1 MLKINECKK
10 LMKKCKVCGELKLI
24 SDFIKRSDSLDGYR
38 NKCSCCRKKEYKR
51 KITKL
56 YLNKIECRKFMKVC
70 SKCKELKLM
79 SSFSKESKSK
89 DGYSGVFNF
98 NTLGSTYEIIIDDGV
113 YNSVNVGVIATYKF
127 KTPTV
132 SKDTTYKV
140 VFVSK
145 DMENAD
151 GGSVAS
157 SSATATVT
165 VKTKNTSSGGNTPMP
180 TPTEPKFTS
189 VNETVYATTEVNVRK
204 SWSTSS
210 GILGS
215 LEKGKS
221 VTRIGKGDNGWSK
234 VTFNGSTGYIY
245 SEYLTTTKPVEEKPV
260 ETPAKEEKST
270 NKNLSKLEVK
280 PEGLT
285 PEFKKDVTDYT
296 IKIANN
302 IEKLEIKA
310 EAEDSKAKVQITGND
325 KLVEGDNVI
334 KIAVTAEDGTIRTYI
349 ITATKE
355 KATATSSL
363 RLATLT
369 IENINLNPAF
379 SPDIFDY
386 VATLENKEITELIVN
401 ATTND
406 EDAIV
411 EVLGNKNLKDG
422 ENVITIL
429 VKSSKT
435 NETTT
440 YQITVDKKIAQEEKQ
455 SIFPKISAKE
465 IFYIIAG
472 IISLIILLK
481 IIKRDKAK
489 AKKDKQDFTDE
500 KNEENTIGN
509 EKEQNKKEYLENF
522 GKEEEITN
530 SENNYYEEEEEKED
544 TKRKKGKHF

>member
-1 MLKINECKK
+1 MIKKIKFIFIF
-10 LMKKCKVCGELKLI
+10 GILI
-24 SDFIKRSDSLDGYR
+24 LIGLCTSSQARI
-38 NKCSCCRKKEYKR
+38 
-51 KITKL
+51 ITTDPT
-56 YLNKIECRKFMKVC
+56 V
-70 SKCKELKLM
+70 
-79 SSFSKESKSK
+79 
-89 DGYSGVFNF
+89 YSGETATITISSQEPVANGAIDVTS
-98 NTLGSTYEIIIDDGV
+98 NGGLTLE
-113 YNSVNVGVIATYKF
+113 SVTGGTVNGTLVAFAKAENITNGIATYKF

-165 VKTKNTSSGGNTPMP
+165 VKTKNTSSGGSTPMP

-310 EAEDSKAKVQITGND
+310 
-325 KLVEGDNVI
+325 
-334 KIAVTAEDGTIRTYI
+334 
-349 ITATKE
+349 
-355 KATATSSL
+355 
-363 RLATLT
+363 
-369 IENINLNPAF
+369 
-379 SPDIFDY
+379 
-386 VATLENKEITELIVN
+386 
-401 ATTND
+401 
-406 EDAIV
+406 
-411 EVLGNKNLKDG
+411 
-422 ENVITIL
+422 
-429 VKSSKT
+429 
-435 NETTT
+435 
-440 YQITVDKKIAQEEKQ
+440 
-455 SIFPKISAKE
+455 
-465 IFYIIAG
+465 
-472 IISLIILLK
+472 
-481 IIKRDKAK
+481 
-489 AKKDKQDFTDE
+489 
-500 KNEENTIGN
+500 
-509 EKEQNKKEYLENF
+509 
-522 GKEEEITN
+522 
-530 SENNYYEEEEEKED
+530 
-544 TKRKKGKHF
+544 

>member
-1 MLKINECKK
+1 MRGKKTKIAISIITSI
-10 LMKKCKVCGELKLI
+10 LMILIAISTSVNAASFSITSGKDSVTVGESYNITVTATGLTGRFNISHSSNVTVNVSSVFVDNGEL
-24 SDFIKRSDSLDGYR
+24 D
-38 NKCSCCRKKEYKR
+38 
-51 KITKL
+51 
-56 YLNKIECRKFMKVC
+56 NKIIVTT
-70 SKCKELKLM
+70 
-79 SSFSKESKSK
+79 KSE
-89 DGYSGVFNF
+89 G
-98 NTLGSTYEIIIDDGV
+98 
-113 YNSVNVGVIATYKF
+113 
-127 KTPTV
+127 
-132 SKDTTYKV
+132 
-140 VFVSK
+140 
-145 DMENAD
+145 
-151 GGSVAS
+151 
-157 SSATATVT
+157 TATVT
-165 VKTKNTSSGGNTPMP
+165 ISPDEETGISSSTGELVTISPKTDTVTVKAKQNNNTGGGSTGGNT

-406 EDAIV
+406 ENATV

-440 YQITVDKKIAQEEKQ
+440 YQITVDKKIAQEEKR
-455 SIFPKISAKE
+455 SIFPKISVKE